1 MANDAQMANKCGQ
14 LCIFRVASNYEKK
27 SDQIFVDNL
36 PINFAMHKIRQNL
49 INVTTSCGMQFMR
62 QSINSNDKFLNI
74 WQHLLQIIKYG
85 VFFRWKQKV
94 NLTLIEVN
102 SDFQGLVTLT
112 TWSSQNLEDA

>member
-62 QSINSNDKFLNI
+62 QSINSNDKFLN
-74 WQHLLQIIKYG
+74 L
-85 VFFRWKQKV
+85 
-94 NLTLIEVN
+94 
-102 SDFQGLVTLT
+102 
-112 TWSSQNLEDA
+112 